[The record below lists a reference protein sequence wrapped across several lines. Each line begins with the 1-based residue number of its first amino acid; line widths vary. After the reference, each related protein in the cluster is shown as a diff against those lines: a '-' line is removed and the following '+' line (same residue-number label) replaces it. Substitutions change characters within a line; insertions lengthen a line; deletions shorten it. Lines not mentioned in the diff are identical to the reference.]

1 MTWLS
6 RFQSWL
12 EAKPLRADIAAL
24 LVLTL
29 LWCFY
34 FWRVLTPSLI
44 DQVSYPEGDFSS
56 QFLAC
61 GAYQAERLLAGQI
74 PLWNPY
80 NYGGHPFVADIQTA
94 VFYPPR
100 LLAIVISHFLGGW
113 SYNAV
118 QIEALAHYWLA
129 ALWMYLFVRTV
140 TRSRIA
146 GLVSAVA
153 LAYGGYLTGYPP
165 VQLAVLEAGSWLPLG
180 LLAIHKA
187 SEDEV
192 SGWRIGWL
200 ALAASTLGM
209 SLLAGHPQTNLFL
222 TYALIAYAVHRAV
235 RQHIGWKPTALAV
248 LGMLAVGYGLAA
260 AQLVPGLEY
269 MRLTTRTDMGFD
281 ARAGGFPFSDLM
293 TLFVHGLT
301 HWSPLYAGIA
311 VLALAGIAAWQRQ
324 ESARFWGVTALV
336 ALGISFG
343 GSTILYHLAY
353 LTAPGLS
360 FFRGQE
366 RIAYLIAYSLAIMA
380 GLGVAAL
387 QNNPLPE
394 RRHSRALAIAAVL
407 AWVLAIELFIASRIF
422 VDLGKL
428 NRALFFVAIL
438 ATLTWLLVG
447 RHSASARR
455 PWWQVALIG
464 LVVFDLFSHT
474 MRTNWEARPAG
485 SRTLYSKLVPLALED
500 GTLFRVDGRL
510 GLGGNFG
517 TMLGLQDIWGVSPL
531 RLKAPQ
537 AYAQLP
543 QYRYHQLLAVK
554 YVFTDWQQLEVPS
567 TIRAEADFQGLHV
580 YLHEIDDPLPRA
592 WMTYRTMIA
601 PDDAQAYGRLADASF
616 DPRSTV
622 VLSAEPELDL
632 PANPPADWR
641 ADVTEYAPE
650 RIVLDVE
657 TPTDGILV
665 LSEIDYPGWQAT
677 VDGVAAPIW
686 RANGGLRGLA
696 LKAGRHHIE
705 FAFRPLSFTLGA
717 TASII
722 SLLALAAI
730 PLLDRRESNTDR
742 AASTQATL

>member
-1 MTWLS
+1 MTWLF
-6 RFQSWL
+6 RFQNWL

-61 GAYQAERLLAGQI
+61 GDYQAERLLDGQV

-94 VFYPPR
+94 TFYPPR
-100 LLAIVISHFLGGW
+100 LLTIVISHFLGGW

-129 ALWMYLFVRTV
+129 SVWMYLFTRTI
-140 TRSRIA
+140 TRSRVA
-146 GLVSAVA
+146 GVTSSIA

-180 LLAIHKA
+180 LLAIYKA
-187 SEDEV
+187 SEGET
-192 SGWRIGWL
+192 GGRWRPGWL
-200 ALAASTLGM
+200 ALSALTLGL

-222 TYALIAYAVHRAV
+222 TYALVAYAIHRAV
-235 RQHIGWKPTALAV
+235 RRRIGWKPTALAV
-248 LGMLAVGYGLAA
+248 IGMLTVGYGLAA
-260 AQLVPGLEY
+260 AQLLPGLEY

-311 VLALAGIAAWQRQ
+311 VLALAGIAVWQKQ
-324 ESARFWGVTALV
+324 ESARFWGITALV
-336 ALGISFG
+336 SLGISFG
-343 GSTILYHLAY
+343 GSTIIYHLAY

-380 GLGVAAL
+380 GLGMAAL
-387 QNNPLPE
+387 QNNPSAE
-394 RRHSRALAIAAVL
+394 RRHSRVLGIAAICV
-407 AWVLAIELFIASRIF
+407 WVLAVELFIATRII
-422 VDLGKL
+422 VDLDKL
-428 NRALFFVAIL
+428 TRSVFFAGIL
-438 ATLTWLLVG
+438 ATLTWLIVG
-447 RHSASARR
+447 RLSPQARS
-455 PWWQVALIG
+455 PLWAAALIG
-464 LVVFDLFSHT
+464 LIVFDLFSHT
-474 MRTNWEARPAG
+474 MRTNWEARPA
-485 SRTLYSKLVPLALED
+485 SRRTLYSELVPVAQQD
-500 GTLFRVDGRL
+500 KTLFRVDGRL

-531 RLKAPQ
+531 RLKTPQ

-567 TIRAEADFQGLHV
+567 TVRAEADFQTLHI
-580 YLHEIDDPLPRA
+580 YLHEIDDPMPRA
-592 WMTYRTMIA
+592 WMTYRTMVA
-601 PDDAQAYGRLADASF
+601 PDDAQTYGWLADASF

-622 VLSAEPELDL
+622 ILTTEPDLDL
-632 PANPPADWR
+632 PIDPPDDWR

-650 RIVLDVE
+650 HIALEVE
-657 TPTDGILV
+657 TPADGILV
-665 LSEIDYPGWQAT
+665 LSEMDYPGWQAT
-677 VDGVAAPIW
+677 VDGTAAPIW
-686 RANGGLRGLA
+686 RADGGLRGLP
-696 LKAGRHHIE
+696 LKAGQYHITLD
-705 FAFRPLSFTLGA
+705 FRPLSFTLGVV
-717 TASII
+717 TSIVALLV
-722 SLLALAAI
+722 LLAMLVLR
-730 PLLDRRESNTDR
+730 PRDT
-742 AASTQATL
+742 